1 VLHGSVEFSKPG
13 FVAGDGRFVLFCRP
27 IEIDGGQHECL
38 AMYEGCRRRATAA
51 TAPLARNIFQTALS
65 WVPGHLR
72 RKSRNVREPSAG
84 MDLSVAR
91 TLMCELVVLI
101 LGENSLRIPIGEGPD
116 DLLAGTTDPIKRC
129 K

>member
-1 VLHGSVEFSKPG
+1 MLHGSVEFSKPG

-38 AMYEGCRRRATAA
+38 AMYEGCRRRATDA
-51 TAPLARNIFQTALS
+51 TAPTSKEHLPALS